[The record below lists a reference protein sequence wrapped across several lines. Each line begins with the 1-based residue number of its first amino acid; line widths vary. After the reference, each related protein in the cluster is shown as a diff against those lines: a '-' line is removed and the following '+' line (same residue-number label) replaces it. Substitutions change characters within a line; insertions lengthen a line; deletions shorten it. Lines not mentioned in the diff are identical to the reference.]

1 MCVCVCVIFT
11 VIRTTIEN
19 NMNKKIYWGITVEI
33 DFIIENFG

>member
-19 NMNKKIYWGITVEI
+19 NMNKKSTEVLQ
-33 DFIIENFG
+33 